1 MPIDAFE
8 PRAVDNNVPIKY
20 SPEDQSKMNKFIMGL
35 LAFVLSSLTL
45 AASAEGVLLGPSDV
59 LKISVYGNPDLSLET
74 RVGQNGDISF
84 PLVGQVRV
92 GGLATSAAE
101 MKIAGLLVGGGFVL
115 KPQVNIMVTSQQ
127 SQQVSVLGQVAKP
140 GRYPIDGK
148 HSLID
153 ILALAGGVVAEGG
166 DKVILIRNRNGESS
180 KEVIDLAEMVR
191 SGDMKRDLDLRTDD
205 VVYVERAPKFYIYGE
220 VQRPGPYRLERDMT
234 LLQVLSVGGGL
245 TARGTERGM
254 RIKRRDAQGQMQE
267 FKARHDD
274 LIQVDDVIYVK
285 ESLF

>member
-1 MPIDAFE
+1 
-8 PRAVDNNVPIKY
+8 
-20 SPEDQSKMNKFIMGL
+20 MNKFIMGL
-35 LAFVLSSLTL
+35 LAFVFSTLSL
-45 AASAEGVLLGPSDV
+45 AASAEDVLLGPSDV
-59 LKISVYGNPDLSLET
+59 LKISVYGNPDLALET
-74 RVGQNGDISF
+74 RVSQSGSISF
-84 PLVGQVRV
+84 PLVGQVVV
-92 GGLATSAAE
+92 GGLAVSAAE
-101 MKIAGLLVGGGFVL
+101 KRIAGLLVGGGFVL
-115 KPQVNIMVTSQQ
+115 KPQVNILVTSQQ

-166 DKVILIRNRNGESS
+166 DNVVLIRNRNGESR
-180 KEVIDLAEMVR
+180 KEMIDLAAMVR
-191 SGDMKRDLDLRTDD
+191 SGDMQRDLDLRTDD

-254 RIKRRDAQGQMQE
+254 RIKRRDAAGQMQE
-267 FKARHDD
+267 FKAKHDD

>member
-1 MPIDAFE
+1 
-8 PRAVDNNVPIKY
+8 
-20 SPEDQSKMNKFIMGL
+20 MNKFIMGL
-35 LAFVLSSLTL
+35 LAFVLGTLSL
-45 AASAEGVLLGPSDV
+45 AASAEDVVLGPSDV

-74 RVGQNGDISF
+74 RVSQSGGISF
-84 PLVGQVRV
+84 PLVGQVAV
-92 GGLATSAAE
+92 GGLAVSAAE
-101 MKIAGLLVGGGFVL
+101 KRIAGLLVGGGFVL
-115 KPQVNIMVTSQQ
+115 KPQVNILVTSQQ

-153 ILALAGGVVAEGG
+153 ILALAGGVAAEGG
-166 DKVILIRNRNGESS
+166 DTVILIRNRNGESS
-180 KEVIDLAEMVR
+180 KEIIDLAEMVR
-191 SGDMKRDLDLRTDD
+191 SGDMKRNLDLRTDD

-220 VQRPGPYRLERDMT
+220 VQRPGPYRLERGMT
-234 LLQVLSVGGGL
+234 LLQALSVGGGL
-245 TARGTERGM
+245 SARGTERGM

-274 LIQVDDVIYVK
+274 LILIDDVVYVK